1 MTQTRRACGS
11 HSTRAMEALVG
22 VFSAFPLTAA
32 GGGLGLCATGALLYR
47 AVTRKKPTHVKV
59 NCWFCS
65 QDTTVPYGNRNCW
78 DCPNCEQYNGF
89 QENGDYNKP
98 IPAQY
103 MEHLNH
109 MVTSWATP
117 SQTSKIQQWPNG
129 QILFCKKCNNNQPL
143 KIKQLAS
150 FVPRDEDKYEEEIE
164 VYKHHLEQTYK
175 LCRPCQAAVE
185 YYIKHQDRQ
194 IRAILFDHQHRRR
207 EADKT
212 FVQSSHYSSLS
223 TPFRVLFLRFAA
235 FACCAILVAMA
246 IYGSSGFHG
255 FQKTTSEMP
264 ASDRLP
270 LPSNNSNDP
279 ISPSDHSVD
288 LNATGWQDLLELV
301 PEEMLINLQAAWDY
315 GKNHQMAVVTFGFFT
330 CLLAVFLAGR
340 IRLRRIDAVASLL
353 WLVVMSLYL
362 VESYLNTDVPG
373 WLETLKFSTTSLCCL
388 VGFTAAIATRKSTGH
403 RQYRARR
410 YMSGES
416 INSFCSDGA
425 LSSRGSTPVSLFIPV
440 PPSIPQLARQQLYKT
455 ARRNSR
461 GSLPGRLNRAL
472 SLGTIPPL
480 TRTDS
485 GYLFSGSRPPSQAA
499 VFKDSPP
506 SDYFSLKSGSR
517 PSSPSL
523 SPTPSVAG
531 SVTSSSGSLH
541 LRRPLISPARLNLT
555 GQRLKLFTEHSAV
568 QLSPIKLAYKARPTP
583 NLSEDVNICS
593 SNPDATQLSS
603 HSHDAKSVEGGSMY
617 SEAPGYRKDS
627 SSRSTMCMVDTT
639 TNVVSHQPID
649 GDGGWKGVCG
659 NFLWKSL
666 LGLSLT
672 ANLVFVSVYI
682 YQGLY

>member
-1 MTQTRRACGS
+1 M
-11 HSTRAMEALVG
+11 
-22 VFSAFPLTAA
+22 
-32 GGGLGLCATGALLYR
+32 
-47 AVTRKKPTHVKV
+47 KV

-117 SQTSKIQQWPNG
+117 SEASKLQQWPNG

-194 IRAILFDHQHRRR
+194 IRAILFDHQLRRR

-212 FVQSSHYSSLS
+212 FVQSSHYSSHS
-223 TPFRVLFLRFAA
+223 TPFRVLFLRFVA
-235 FACCAILVAMA
+235 FVCCAVLVAMA
-246 IYGSSGFHG
+246 IYGSDASREVSN
-255 FQKTTSEMP
+255 TATEMP
-264 ASDRLP
+264 APDQIPR
-270 LPSNNSNDP
+270 PSNSSNRTNSPEHDA
-279 ISPSDHSVD
+279 V
-288 LNATGWQDLLELV
+288 LNVPAWQELLEMV
-301 PEEMLINLQAAWDY
+301 PEEMVINLQAAWDY
-315 GKNHQMAVVTFGFFT
+315 GKKNQMVVVTTGFVA
-330 CLLAVFLAGR
+330 CLLAVLLAGR
-340 IRLRRIDAVASLL
+340 IRLRRIDAVASIL
-353 WLVVMSLYL
+353 WLVVISVYL
-362 VESYLNTDVPG
+362 VENYLQTDVPG
-373 WLETLKFSTTSLCCL
+373 WLDTLKFSTTSLCCV
-388 VGFTAAIATRKSTGH
+388 VGFTATVATRKSTAH

-410 YMSGES
+410 YRSGES
-416 INSFCSDGA
+416 INSFCGDGA
-425 LSSRGSTPVSLFIPV
+425 LSPRASTPVSMFIPV

-455 ARRNSR
+455 ARRNSP

-499 VFKDSPP
+499 AFKDSPP

-517 PSSPSL
+517 PSSPSM
-523 SPTPSVAG
+523 SPAPSLAG
-531 SVTSSSGSLH
+531 SVTSSSGSWY

-555 GQRLKLFTEHSAV
+555 GQRLKLFAEHHAV
-568 QLSPIKLAYKARPTP
+568 HQSPIKSTHKARPTP
-583 NLSEDVNICS
+583 NPSQDANVGS
-593 SNPDATQLSS
+593 SNLVQDSS
-603 HSHDAKSVEGGSMY
+603 HSHEAKSVEGGSMY
-617 SEAPGYRKDS
+617 SEATDQRKDS
-627 SSRSTMCMVDTT
+627 SSRSSACVVDTT
-639 TNVVSHQPID
+639 TNVVSHQEMD
-649 GDGGWKGVCG
+649 GGGGWKGFCG
-659 NFLWKSL
+659 NILWKTL

-672 ANLVFVSVYI
+672 ANVVFVSVYI
-682 YQGLY
+682 YQSLY